1 MIKVS
6 VLYPH
11 TDGARF
17 DMRYYEEQ
25 HIPLVERL
33 VGGALL
39 AVEIDQGISGG
50 APGSA
55 PIYVGAVHLYFDSVE
70 SFQQHFGPHGSEIRA
85 DIRNYTDIRPVIQ
98 IAEVRR
104 AAKR

>member
-39 AVEIDQGISGG
+39 AVEIDQGT
-50 APGSA
+50 SA
-55 PIYVGAVHLYFDSVE
+55 LRRVPHRSTWRPCTCT
-70 SFQQHFGPHGSEIRA
+70 STPSNRFQQHFGPHGSEIRA